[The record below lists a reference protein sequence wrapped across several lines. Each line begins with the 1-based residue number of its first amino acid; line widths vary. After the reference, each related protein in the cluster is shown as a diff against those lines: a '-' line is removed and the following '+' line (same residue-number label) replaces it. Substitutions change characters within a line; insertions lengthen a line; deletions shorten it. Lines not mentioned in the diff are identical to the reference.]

1 MNIGVASN
9 KRLMVYD
16 MLCQPITARRNIE
29 TRATV
34 EHAIVTKHLQEHIT
48 TNVSMASTFDLWM
61 DSIKNVDYISVTAH
75 YIDKEFALFD
85 RTLHV
90 KPVHDESHTAVM
102 VLDEFKEALDIFS
115 IKILVFDKIFVV
127 ADCGSNIVAKDGISS
142 EFDLLECIDHKI
154 TNCLTYLF
162 NKTTKQV
169 DGKKSKFFYQYLDEP
184 NMAALYAL
192 IDASKS

>member
-1 MNIGVASN
+1 
-9 KRLMVYD
+9 MVYD

-34 EHAIVTKHLQEHIT
+34 GHAIVAKHLQEHIT
-48 TNVSMASTFDLWM
+48 TNVSIASTLDLWM
-61 DSIKNVDYISVTAH
+61 DSIKNVAYISVMAY

-142 EFDLLECIDHKI
+142 EFDLLGCIDHKI
-154 TNCLTYLF
+154 ANCLTYLF

-169 DGKKSKFFYQYLDEP
+169 DGKKSKFFYQYLDKP

-192 IDASKS
+192 IDASKN